1 MAFKLATRMPGFGR
15 KIGFDAFAE
24 WLADNG
30 FDAVD
35 TPLLTKQIAATCTRL
50 GLALGS
56 CGDGNAAGLL
66 SRDISKRSAALAA
79 LKKDLSAIAKH
90 GGHTFFTVLQ
100 PDDPAMPRREAFE
113 IFAIV
118 YPRVVAHAEKVGL
131 QIAIEPWPGQSP
143 HYPNLG
149 CTPESLRRIFA
160 AVPSPNLGICYDP
173 SHFARLQIDHV
184 RVLGEFGDRIK
195 HVHLKDTEILQE
207 GLYESGI
214 LGQSYTSTYGYGEGW
229 WCYTIPGEGLVDWQL
244 ILRRLE
250 EMGYDGVLS
259 IELEDDHFSATPQ
272 LQQEG
277 ILRSRDYISQF
288 LKGYPDGV

>member
-1 MAFKLATRMPGFGR
+1 M
-15 KIGFDAFAE
+15 
-24 WLADNG
+24 
-30 FDAVD
+30 
-35 TPLLTKQIAATCTRL
+35 
-50 GLALGS
+50 
-56 CGDGNAAGLL
+56 
-66 SRDISKRSAALAA
+66 
-79 LKKDLSAIAKH
+79 
-90 GGHTFFTVLQ
+90 
-100 PDDPAMPRREAFE
+100 
-113 IFAIV
+113 
-118 YPRVVAHAEKVGL
+118 
-131 QIAIEPWPGQSP
+131 
-143 HYPNLG
+143 
-149 CTPESLRRIFA
+149 
-160 AVPSPNLGICYDP
+160 
-173 SHFARLQIDHV
+173 

-229 WCYTIPGEGLVDWQL
+229 WRYTIPGEGLVDWQL